1 MRFIFLSKALL
12 FGAIGCFAVACSS
25 QNEKTFNGANQ
36 SLISDSAAVET
47 QTDVATD
54 KPKRKFIRTADL
66 QFKVKDVRK
75 SSEEIEDLTT
85 KYGGFIA
92 YSNLYSDI
100 LDKKTVVISRD
111 SVLEVSS
118 INIQN
123 AINIRVPNQHLQAL
137 LKDLNGMM
145 LYVNHRIIK
154 ADDVSLQMLSHELYN
169 KRVEKFSERAQSVHQ
184 HRKGDIAAAA
194 EAEDTVLSRQ
204 LSADEHKVQNM
215 SLQDQVDFSTV
226 TINVYQH
233 TILNKAIIENHE
245 GIDSYR
251 TNVFLRIWD
260 SIKTGWIFFEDVIV
274 VLARLWMFLL
284 LGGVAFWFWQYRKKA
299 QHLIEKA

>member
-1 MRFIFLSKALL
+1 MRFIFLSKTVL
-12 FGAIGCFAVACSS
+12 FGAIGCFFVACSG
-25 QNEKTFNGANQ
+25 QNENTFQKTEENIA
-36 SLISDSAAVET
+36 LDSAMVEP
-47 QTDVATD
+47 QTGVTTD
-54 KPKRKFIRTADL
+54 KPQRKFIRTADL

-100 LDKKTVVISRD
+100 LDKKTVIISRD

-123 AINIRVPNQHLQAL
+123 AINIRVPNQNLQAL

-154 ADDVSLQMLSHELYN
+154 AEDVSLQMLSHELYN

-184 HRKGDIAAAA
+184 HRKGDIAAATD
-194 EAEDTVLSRQ
+194 AEDTVLSRQ

-215 SLQDQVDFSTV
+215 NLQDQVDFSTV
-226 TINVYQH
+226 TINLYQN
-233 TILNKAIIENHE
+233 TILDKAIIENHE

-260 SIKTGWIFFEDVIV
+260 SIKAGWIFFEDVIV
-274 VLARLWMFLL
+274 VLARLWIFLL
-284 LGGVAFWFWQYRKKA
+284 LSGIAFWVWQYRNRLQSSIKS
-299 QHLIEKA
+299 

>member
-1 MRFIFLSKALL
+1 MRFIFLSKTVL
-12 FGAIGCFAVACSS
+12 FGAIGCFFVACSGKNESTFQNTEHNVALDSVMLES
-25 QNEKTFNGANQ
+25 QTAEAAN
-36 SLISDSAAVET
+36 
-47 QTDVATD
+47 
-54 KPKRKFIRTADL
+54 KPQRKFVRTADL

-92 YSNLYSDI
+92 YSNMYSDI

-123 AINIRVPNQHLQAL
+123 EINIKVPNQHLQAL

-145 LYVNHRIIK
+145 LHVNHRIIK

-169 KRVEKFSERAQSVHQ
+169 KRVEKFSERIESAHQ
-184 HRKGDIAAAA
+184 HRKGDVAATTK
-194 EAEDTVLSRQ
+194 AEDTLLGRQ
-204 LSADEHKVQNM
+204 LSADEHKVQNL

-226 TINVYQH
+226 TINLYQN
-233 TILNKAIIENHE
+233 TFIDKAMLENQE
-245 GIDSYR
+245 VIDNYR

-260 SIKTGWIFFEDVIV
+260 SVKTGWIFFEDMLVILV
-274 VLARLWMFLL
+274 RLWIFLL
-284 LGGVAFWFWQYRKKA
+284 LGVVAFWYLQYKKKGVSA
-299 QHLIEKA
+299 IK

>member
-1 MRFIFLSKALL
+1 MRFIFLSKAVL
-12 FGAIGCFAVACSS
+12 FGAIGCFAMACSS
-25 QNEKTFNGANQ
+25 QNEKTFNETNQ
-36 SLISDSAAVET
+36 SLMPDSAVVEP
-47 QTDVATD
+47 QTGATTD
-54 KPKRKFIRTADL
+54 KPQRKFICTADL

-75 SSEEIEDLTT
+75 SSEEIEDLTA

-123 AINIRVPNQHLQAL
+123 AINIRVPNQNLQAL

-169 KRVEKFSERAQSVHQ
+169 KRVEKFSERAQSVNQ
-184 HRKGDIAAAA
+184 HRKGDIAAATD
-194 EAEDTVLSRQ
+194 AEDTVLSRQ
-204 LSADEHKVQNM
+204 ISADEHKVQNM
-215 SLQDQVDFSTV
+215 NLQDQVDFSTV
-226 TINVYQH
+226 TINLYQH
-233 TILNKAIIENHE
+233 TILNKAIVENHE

-274 VLARLWMFLL
+274 VLARLWMFFL
-284 LGGVAFWFWQYRKKA
+284 LGGIAFWVWQYRKRLQSSIKS
-299 QHLIEKA
+299 

>member
-1 MRFIFLSKALL
+1 MRFIFLSKAVL
-12 FGAIGCFAVACSS
+12 FGAIGCFAMACSS
-25 QNEKTFNGANQ
+25 QNEKTFNETNQ
-36 SLISDSAAVET
+36 SLMPDSAVVEP
-47 QTDVATD
+47 QTGVTTD
-54 KPKRKFIRTADL
+54 KPQRKFIRTADL

-75 SSEEIEDLTT
+75 SSEEIEDLTD

-92 YSNLYSDI
+92 HSNMYSDI

-184 HRKGDIAAAA
+184 HRKGDIAAATD
-194 EAEDTVLSRQ
+194 AEDTVLSRQ

-226 TINVYQH
+226 TINLYQN
-233 TILNKAIIENHE
+233 TILDKAIIENQAS
-245 GIDSYR
+245 IDSYR

-260 SIKTGWIFFEDVIV
+260 SIKTGWIFFEDLIV
-274 VLARLWMFLL
+274 VLARLWIFLL
-284 LGGVAFWFWQYRKKA
+284 LGGLAFCVWQYRKKSSA
-299 QHLIEKA
+299 AIK

>member
-12 FGAIGCFAVACSS
+12 FGAIGCFFVACSG
-25 QNEKTFNGANQ
+25 QNENTFQKTEENIA
-36 SLISDSAAVET
+36 LDSAMVEP
-47 QTDVATD
+47 QTAEAAD
-54 KPKRKFIRTADL
+54 KPQRKFIRTADL

-75 SSEEIEDLTT
+75 SSEEIEDLTD

-92 YSNLYSDI
+92 YSNMYSDI

-123 AINIRVPNQHLQAL
+123 AINIRVPNQNLQAL

-169 KRVEKFSERAQSVHQ
+169 KRVEKFSERAQSAHQ
-184 HRKGDIAAAA
+184 HRKGDIAAAT
-194 EAEDTVLSRQ
+194 EAEDTVLGRQ

-215 SLQDQVDFSTV
+215 SLQDQVDFSTI
-226 TINVYQH
+226 TIDIYQNA
-233 TILNKAIIENHE
+233 ILEKAMVENHE

-274 VLARLWMFLL
+274 VLARLWIFLL
-284 LGGVAFWFWQYRKKA
+284 LGGIAFWVWQYRKKA

>member
-1 MRFIFLSKALL
+1 MRFIFLSKTVL
-12 FGAIGCFAVACSS
+12 FGAIGCFFVACSG
-25 QNEKTFNGANQ
+25 QNENTFQKTEENIA
-36 SLISDSAAVET
+36 LDSAMVEP
-47 QTDVATD
+47 QTAEAAD
-54 KPKRKFIRTADL
+54 KPQRKFIRTADL

-100 LDKKTVVISRD
+100 LDKKTVIISRD

-123 AINIRVPNQHLQAL
+123 AINIRVPNQNLQAL

-169 KRVEKFSERAQSVHQ
+169 KRVEKFSERAQSVNQ
-184 HRKGDIAAAA
+184 HRKGDIAAATD
-194 EAEDTVLSRQ
+194 AEDTVLSRQ

-215 SLQDQVDFSTV
+215 NLQDQVDFSTV
-226 TINVYQH
+226 TINLYQH
-233 TILNKAIIENHE
+233 TILNKAMIENHE

-274 VLARLWMFLL
+274 VLARLWMFFL
-284 LGGVAFWFWQYRKKA
+284 LGGIAFWVWQYRKRLQSSIKS
-299 QHLIEKA
+299 